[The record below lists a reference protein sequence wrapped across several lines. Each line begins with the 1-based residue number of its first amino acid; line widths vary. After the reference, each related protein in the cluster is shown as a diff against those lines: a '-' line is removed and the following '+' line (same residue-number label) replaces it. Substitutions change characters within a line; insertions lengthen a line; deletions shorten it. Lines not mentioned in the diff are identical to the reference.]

1 MPAPHVVLMLRAIQ
15 AWDRFRLRRVM
26 RRHPGLRIH
35 RDASANLAFAEY
47 VLAEGA
53 RLDIGPGVDT
63 DRRPGG
69 LRFIVG
75 SGAHVVIGEGCWLR
89 SHLAPTIIVAFEG
102 GRLELGPRC
111 WLSGCHLSAKQSLV
125 VGRETLIGPGSRV
138 FDSDQHDLDELRR
151 ERTAPVRIGDYVWIA
166 TDVMVFKGVEIGS
179 HSVVGA
185 RSMVTRSVP
194 EHSLATGAPAAVVGE
209 LGDRSG
215 LPHV

>member
-35 RDASANLAFAEY
+35 PDASANLAFAEFD
-47 VLAEGA
+47 LAEGA

-63 DRRPGG
+63 DRRTGG
-69 LRFIVG
+69 LRFIIG
-75 SGAHVVIGEGCWLR
+75 PGAHVEIGEGCWLR
-89 SHLAPTIIVAFEG
+89 SHLAPTIIVAFDG
-102 GRLELGPRC
+102 GHLELGPRC
-111 WLSGCHLSAKQSLV
+111 WLSGCHLSAKESLV

-138 FDSDQHDLDELRR
+138 FDSDQHDLDEARR

-166 TDVMVFKGVEIGS
+166 TDVLVFKGVEIGS

-185 RSMVTRSVP
+185 RSLVTRSLP
-194 EHSLATGAPAAVVGE
+194 EHSLATGFPAVVVGE

>member
-35 RDASANLAFAEY
+35 PGASANLAFAEFD
-47 VLAEGA
+47 LAEGA

-63 DRRPGG
+63 DRRKGG

-75 SGAHVVIGEGCWLR
+75 PGAHVVIGEGCWLR
-89 SHLAPTIIVAFEG
+89 SHLAPTIIVAFDG

-138 FDSDQHDLDELRR
+138 FDSDQHDLDETRR
-151 ERTAPVRIGDYVWIA
+151 ERTAAVRIGDYVWIA
-166 TDVMVFKGVEIGS
+166 TDVLVFKGVEIGS

-185 RSMVTRSVP
+185 RSIVTRSLP
-194 EHSLATGAPAAVVGE
+194 DHSLATGSPAQVVSE

-215 LPHV
+215 LPHI